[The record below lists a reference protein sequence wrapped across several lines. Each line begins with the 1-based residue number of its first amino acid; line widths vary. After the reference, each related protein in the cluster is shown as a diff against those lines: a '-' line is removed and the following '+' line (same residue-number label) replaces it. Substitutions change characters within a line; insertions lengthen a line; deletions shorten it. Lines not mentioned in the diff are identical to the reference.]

1 MEKVYGSPKRQ
12 DGLYK
17 VGRNKYEIIYGFGK
31 DNEEDEI
38 GWNYR
43 QRFKNRPTLDEIKAV
58 INAQL
63 SADADERKRNGFQW
77 KGVPVRYDEEA
88 ERNITGLSV
97 KIPRLGAA
105 MFPLKFKLGDYP
117 DGSPAF
123 HEFAD
128 AEEFE
133 SFTDALMMFSQECY
147 NKSWQ
152 EKAAIDW
159 TKFENAL

>member
-31 DNEEDEI
+31 DHEEDET

-43 QRFKNRPTLDEIKAV
+43 QRFTYRPTLDEIKAV
-58 INAQL
+58 INTQL
-63 SADADERKRNGFQW
+63 SADADERKRNGFSWQ
-77 KGVPVRYDEEA
+77 GVPVRYDEEA

-105 MFPLKFKLGDYP
+105 MFPLQFKLGDYP

-123 HEFAD
+123 YEFKD

-133 SFTDALMMFSQECY
+133 SFTDALLLFSQECY
-147 NKSWQ
+147 AQAWQ
-152 EKAAIDW
+152 AKAEIDW
-159 TKFENAL
+159 TKFSDAL